1 MAIMVNFILAGWQ
14 SSSVVLSWFFW
25 LLLYNPHVEEHI
37 LAEIR
42 SVLSKTFFEWSTNDS
57 RIKWFPEYR
66 EPEFYSRRAEAD
78 VLFKYDV
85 VRISLILPLQSV

>member
-42 SVLSKTFFEWSTNDS
+42 SVLSKTFFQWSTNDS

-78 VLFKYDV
+78 GKNEEHMG
-85 VRISLILPLQSV
+85 